1 MADPRAL
8 DALRRIDDA
17 LARIETAA
25 VRPRPASG
33 PSPELEQL
41 REAHERLRQR
51 VTGAVGEIDRLIA
64 AGEGD

>member
-17 LARIETAA
+17 LARIEAA
-25 VRPRPASG
+25 ATRPRPAPG
-33 PSPELEQL
+33 PSAELEQL

-51 VTGAVGEIDRLIA
+51 VTGAVGELDRLIA
-64 AGEGD
+64 AGEGG